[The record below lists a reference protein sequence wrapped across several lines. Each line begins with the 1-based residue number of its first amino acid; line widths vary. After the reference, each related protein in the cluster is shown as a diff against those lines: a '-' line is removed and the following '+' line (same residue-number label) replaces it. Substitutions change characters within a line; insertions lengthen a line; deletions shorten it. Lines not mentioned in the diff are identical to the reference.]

1 VEEAGPM
8 TAARVRNA
16 WLVLMACTGLV
27 LGLALAPA
35 ASEATVPPTR
45 CGKIEV
51 GGKKYKVNAHRL
63 DCDFARKWTKRFLK
77 HRDHKQGWTCQ
88 RYSREETK
96 IAFTCRKGGKD
107 YYAVRK

>member
-1 VEEAGPM
+1 VPEGGLITVACI
-8 TAARVRNA
+8 RNA
-16 WLVLMACTGLV
+16 ALVLAACT
-27 LGLALAPA
+27 GLALAPPP
-35 ASEATVPPTR
+35 ASTEASVPPTR

-51 GGKKYKVNAHRL
+51 GGKAYKVNAHRL
-63 DCDFARKWTKRFLK
+63 ECDFARKWSKRFLK
-77 HRDHKQGWTCQ
+77 DGDRPDGWNCQ

>member
-1 VEEAGPM
+1 M
-8 TAARVRNA
+8 SAARVRSA
-16 WLVLMACTGLV
+16 GLLLMLCIGVA
-27 LGLALAPA
+27 LALAPTPA

-51 GGKKYKVNAHRL
+51 KGKTYKVNAHRL
-63 DCDFARKWTKRFLK
+63 DCDFARKWSKRYLRD
-77 HRDHKQGWTCQ
+77 RDHKRGWDCQ